1 MIMKVLVIFVLYWSV
16 ISIWALGQTET
27 TRMPTGVRALHSLAG
42 NPLCSSV
49 VSQGWITRYCERLP
63 EDTVPYGFLEYDS
76 AWNLRSVAERVIRI
90 HYALAKYGS
99 SLERPAYN
107 ACIQSLLDHTRYLFA
122 FNNTKS
128 EYVCGLS
135 GAGLLLSSL
144 YLQDGMPE
152 KALWELC
159 GQLRLVSYLDS
170 VPVEIL
176 KPCLGAAALS
186 IVFVPELAKACLSLN
201 PGCTGSNRTRLVLS
215 DSAFFT
221 ALNLEYAGLKLVKE
235 AVLKKDY
242 AKAKKSYLEYR
253 AGHANRQ
260 AVLLNI
266 SDSADVDLNEADD
279 ACRNVLILRNH
290 MYRKHD
296 YGSTLD
302 WTSILDNDIETNTSL
317 VGHLHP
323 QLLARAYS
331 KTHSAKYAHNCA
343 RMLRSWMDQV
353 PPMHN
358 ITESINT
365 QARNWQTLN
374 TGGRLYNTW
383 PEIMARMQGEREFHD
398 TVLFDMIKRTLESAR
413 YLCAHATHRGN
424 WCQVES
430 SGLGIVACLFPEFHE
445 SGIFQETAMRRFNWI
460 LTQYFL
466 KDGFHAEVSFEY
478 HAFPLGAVA
487 KFYEIAK
494 GSGAALPAWFSRAI
508 AQYYDVLMYGCFPD
522 YTLPKINDG
531 GAGEP
536 DASLYLQNACRL
548 FDRKDHVYVSTKG
561 REGVPPSATT
571 YHFPEAGI
579 GIMRENW
586 TLSSQYLLFE
596 MGFYGTGHQHEDKL
610 NMVLYA
616 YGRPLL
622 YDPGIYDYNLDDFES
637 YFRSSLAHSVI
648 MVDGKGQNR
657 SFLVDEEHQWVK
669 EPIPDPDSRWIPAE
683 KHCFAESWYTNGFF
697 ERSLHLWENRDKTV
711 DLETG
716 IDVQHQRTILWSKSG
731 YYILRDILYGEG
743 EHEAEQIFHLA
754 PVIEKHTAD
763 GIRPGNLREINKIAV
778 VTDEPGLANLAIIP
792 VETNGLSKKVFCGST
807 DPVRGWTALYAK
819 QPSND
824 LVYYKTSTLPM
835 RFTTVL
841 VPLEKGENQL
851 PAIEKL
857 STPADWVG
865 FRIFYKNR
873 TDMYLA
879 HDKGPGKIT
888 IEDITFEGEQVLLS
902 TFENSTQGSFFVV
915 GGRLLEQSRKVI
927 FQSAVCQSMEKQW

>member
-424 WCQVES
+424 WFQVES
-430 SGLGIVACLFPEFHE
+430 SGLGIVACLFP
-445 SGIFQETAMRRFNWI
+445 
-460 LTQYFL
+460 
-466 KDGFHAEVSFEY
+466 
-478 HAFPLGAVA
+478 
-487 KFYEIAK
+487 KF
-494 GSGAALPAWFSRAI
+494 
-508 AQYYDVLMYGCFPD
+508 
-522 YTLPKINDG
+522 NDG